1 MNSALG
7 RFFRKEKFA
16 SFASASLR
24 KPYGQPFRQSG
35 GNNFLL
41 RSRNI
46 IRNAVEGYGVFAGV
60 IERKRRARIAVPGL
74 ADRTWIDQV
83 LGRFRQ
89 MKTEMLFAFG
99 RSILGFDDAFF
110 FVRVVNPVPSL
121 NVCVAKKDEGSGGPG
136 QNGVSVAV
144 HQDVFVLIAG

>member
-7 RFFRKEKFA
+7 RVFRKEKFA

-41 RSRNI
+41 RSGNI
-46 IRNAVEGYGVFAGV
+46 IRNAVEGDGVFASV

-74 ADRTWIDQV
+74 TDRTWIDQV
-83 LGRFRQ
+83 LGRFHG
-89 MKTEMLFAFG
+89 MTTEMLFAFG
-99 RSILGFDDAFF
+99 GGILGVVDACCF
-110 FVRVVNPVPSL
+110 
-121 NVCVAKKDEGSGGPG
+121 
-136 QNGVSVAV
+136 
-144 HQDVFVLIAG
+144 